1 MAKKYKII
9 EPVEEVEEKVEVVEE
24 KTFEPRFESGQP
36 VSLKEGARAIDH
48 EIPAWLLSCRLF
60 VCGET
65 ENAIYLSATKS
76 GVGVFAVEPTFV
88 EVWKPISA
96 QADLNKPVKKLD
108 KIRLKS
114 DAKYFNGDTIP
125 SKLFETEL
133 YARELRANGDVVI
146 SIATTGPIYGVVNK
160 EYLELAEMAALFQI
174 ETTSNLIMARREPTS
189 SSAITAKVEK
199 GEKFDVLEQKGSW
212 LRTNCGW
219 IYSKYVKKI

>member
-9 EPVEEVEEKVEVVEE
+9 EPEVEEVVVEE
-24 KTFEPRFESGQP
+24 KLFEPRFECGQA
-36 VSLKEGARAIDH
+36 VLLKEGARAIDH
-48 EIPAWLLSCRLF
+48 EIPTWLLGCRLF

-65 ENAIYLSATKS
+65 ENAVYLSATKS
-76 GVGVFAVEPTFV
+76 GADVFAVEPSFV
-88 EVWKPISA
+88 EAWTPISA
-96 QADLNKPVKKLD
+96 QADLNKPIKKLD
-108 KIRLKS
+108 KVRLKNN
-114 DAKYFNGDTIP
+114 AKYFNGDTIP
-125 SKLFETEL
+125 SNLFEVEL

-146 SIATTGPIYGVVNK
+146 SIATTGPIYGVVSK
-160 EYLELAEMAALFQI
+160 EFLELAEMAALFQV
-174 ETTSNLIMARREPTS
+174 ETVSSLIAARKEPTS